1 MNYYRKFIEGFS
13 RIAAPLTNLTK
24 KETDFQF
31 RKEEEE
37 AFKELKR
44 RLTSAPILT
53 IFDPE
58 KEALLEIDASD
69 EAIGA
74 CLT

>member
-1 MNYYRKFIEGFS
+1 VNYYRKFIEGFS
-13 RIAAPLTNLTK
+13 RIAALLTNLTK
-24 KETDFQF
+24 KEIDFYF
-31 RKEEEE
+31 RKREEE

-53 IFDPE
+53 IFDLE
-58 KEALLEIDASD
+58 KEALLETDASD

>member
-31 RKEEEE
+31 RRREEE

-53 IFDPE
+53 IFNLE
-58 KEALLEIDASD
+58 KKALLEIDTSD
-69 EAIGA
+69 EAIGVY
-74 CLT
+74 LT

>member
-1 MNYYRKFIEGFS
+1 VNYYRKFIKGFS
-13 RIAAPLTNLTK
+13 RITAPLTNLTK
-24 KETDFQF
+24 KEIDFHF
-31 RKEEEE
+31 RKQEEE

-53 IFDPE
+53 IFNPE
-58 KEALLEIDASD
+58 KEALLETDTSD

-74 CLT
+74 YLA